1 MKKSLLEWL
10 GLTGVASFLSYT
22 VAVVF
27 SPLAYPGYNSLSQ
40 AVSDLSAA
48 TAPSLALWNRLSS
61 VYAVCEVLCAVL
73 ACVGIQGKKTG
84 TLRVGIY
91 LFAVMECLSAV
102 GYRMFPLRESG
113 FGGRFQDVM
122 HMVVTVFV
130 VLLSVVSLTF
140 IIIAG
145 AKSRDCRSYGVA
157 AAVALGMMLVG
168 AVGTAVVPAAYF
180 GAVERFSVFAATGFN
195 ATLGIHLFLSGEK
208 LKKEK
213 EGI

>member
-1 MKKSLLEWL
+1 
-10 GLTGVASFLSYT
+10 
-22 VAVVF
+22 
-27 SPLAYPGYNSLSQ
+27 
-40 AVSDLSAA
+40 
-48 TAPSLALWNRLSS
+48 
-61 VYAVCEVLCAVL
+61 
-73 ACVGIQGKKTG
+73 
-84 TLRVGIY
+84 
-91 LFAVMECLSAV
+91 MECLSAV
-102 GYRMFPLRESG
+102 GYRMFPLSESG

-122 HMVVTVFV
+122 HMVVTAFV

-168 AVGTAVVPAAYF
+168 AVGTAVVPAGYF